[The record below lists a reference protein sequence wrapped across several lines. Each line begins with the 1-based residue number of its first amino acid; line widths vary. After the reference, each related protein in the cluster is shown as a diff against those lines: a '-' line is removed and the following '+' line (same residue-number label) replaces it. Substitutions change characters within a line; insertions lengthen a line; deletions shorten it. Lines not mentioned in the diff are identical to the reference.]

1 MSGAAS
7 GGRPKL
13 LFVVTEDWYF
23 CSHRLP
29 LARAA
34 RDDGFEVL
42 VATRVD
48 RHGDRIRDEGL
59 RLIPLRLRRRR
70 SNPWN
75 ELASI
80 AELVGVYRSEKPDI
94 VHHVAMKPVIYGTLA
109 ALVARVPRIVNALA
123 GFGYIFTSSHLRA
136 RLLRPLVRGALRR
149 LLNAGRGRTIVQ
161 NPDDARTLGTLGIP
175 DERIVIIPGSGVDT
189 TLFHPETEPEGPV
202 VACMVARML
211 WDKGV
216 GELATAARQLK
227 SRLPTLRVWLVGP
240 PDPENPASI
249 PEATLDSWAE
259 EGILEWLGQR
269 DDVAE
274 LWRSAHI
281 GVLPSYREG
290 LPKSLL
296 EAAASGRPLVATDV
310 PGCREVAVEGET
322 GLLVPARDPA
332 ALAGAIERLAG
343 DGELRRRLGAA
354 ARERVVDRF
363 SQERIAADTVALYRS
378 LLAP

>member
-274 LWRSAHI
+274 LWRS
-281 GVLPSYREG
+281 
-290 LPKSLL
+290 
-296 EAAASGRPLVATDV
+296 
-310 PGCREVAVEGET
+310 GCREVAVEGET

>member
-1 MSGAAS
+1 VKGAAN

-34 RDDGFEVL
+34 RDDGFDVL

-48 RHGDRIRDEGL
+48 QHGDRIRAEGL

-70 SNPWN
+70 SNLWN

-80 AELVGVYRSEKPDI
+80 AELIRLYRAEKPKI
-94 VHHVAMKPVIYGTLA
+94 VHHVAMKPVIYGTFA

-123 GFGYIFTSSHLRA
+123 GFGYVFTSSHPHA
-136 RLLRPLVRGALRR
+136 RLLRPPVRCALRG

-161 NPDDARTLGTLGIP
+161 NPDDARTLARLGIP
-175 DERIVIIPGSGVDT
+175 DQRIVIIPGSGVDT
-189 TLFHPETEPEGPV
+189 ALFHPQAEPEGPV
-202 VACMVARML
+202 VVCMVARML

-216 GELATAARQLK
+216 GEIADAARRLK
-227 SRLPTLRVWLVGP
+227 SRLPSLRVWLVGP

-249 PEATLDSWAE
+249 PEDKLDEWVE
-259 EGILEWLGQR
+259 EGSLEWLGQR
-269 DDVAE
+269 DDVAD

-310 PGCREVAVEGET
+310 PGCREVVVEDET

-332 ALAGAIERLAG
+332 ALADAIARLAG
-343 DGELRRRLGAA
+343 DATLRQRLGAA